1 MKVCIAFYLNMFN
14 KINNFKIAIF
24 KSFLY
29 NYFDTD
35 GETFALNCTSVDDIL
50 TSFNNLTL
58 WVCFCIK

>member
-58 WVCFCIK
+58 